1 MVLLLLH
8 NAHLLKCVHVGYQMK
23 ALLVSNNMKLKHIF
37 IYIYSQVMVNFVMM
51 LYLKKHSGD
60 PKLLKLTVFQFCEHS
75 PSHAHRAV
83 HSSAAFLHLQR
94 PTQPFLHLHDTNS

>member
-1 MVLLLLH
+1 
-8 NAHLLKCVHVGYQMK
+8 
-23 ALLVSNNMKLKHIF
+23 
-37 IYIYSQVMVNFVMM
+37 MVNFVMM